1 MELLLSVALGIGLS
15 AACGFRI
22 FVPFTIMSIAA
33 LTGYLH
39 LSPDFSW
46 IGTYPALIAFVTATV
61 LEILAYYIPWLDNLL
76 DTLATPAAMVAGTI
90 ATASVITGM
99 SPLLQWTTAIIAGG
113 VAAGAVQTST
123 TLLRGASTMTT
134 GGLGNFL
141 VATVELIGSVITS
154 FLALVVPWLV
164 LLLTL
169 FLGIWVV
176 RRMTQSRSQT
186 RQPA

>member
-33 LTGYLH
+33 LSGTLH
-39 LSPDFSW
+39 FSSDFAW
-46 IGTYPALIAFVTATV
+46 IGTYPALVVFVTASM

-76 DTLATPAAMVAGTI
+76 DALATPAAMIAGTI
-90 ATASVITGM
+90 ATASVVTGM

-123 TLLRGASTMTT
+123 TLLRGASSVTT

-141 VATVELIGSVITS
+141 VATVELIGSIMTS
-154 FLALVVPWLV
+154 LLALVMPWLV
-164 LLLTL
+164 FLLTL
-169 FLGIWVV
+169 LLGIWFIRKV
-176 RRMTQSRSQT
+176 TQRASNIRQT
-186 RQPA
+186 A